1 MEEGKEKEKEK
12 AGNGV
17 GLRIKGWWRAACARR
32 VEERGIGRRATPSI
46 VTPSPIS
53 HERASFG
60 IRGDVE
66 TRTDSQSL
74 AVRSTTWL
82 ESAVS
87 AIQISDQDQE
97 DDEDDHGDN
106 DATPRRSILASV
118 VRRLSLQG
126 PPIKDDASIAIAD
139 RARGIHRYLSGILF
153 RRDPF

>member
-1 MEEGKEKEKEK
+1 MT
-12 AGNGV
+12 
-17 GLRIKGWWRAACARR
+17 RAACARR

-46 VTPSPIS
+46 VAPSTIS

-82 ESAVS
+82 ESAAS
-87 AIQISDQDQE
+87 AIQISDQDQEE

-118 VRRLSLQG
+118 ARRLSLQG
-126 PPIKDDASIAIAD
+126 PPIKDDASIAIVD
-139 RARGIHRYLSGILF
+139 RARGIHRYLQRILF
-153 RRDPF
+153 AS